1 MRKQRNKI
9 IPIALGITLCLLVGF
24 LSSSSTRAAIP
35 NWYAG
40 LEKPFFNPPN
50 IVFGPVWTLLYVMMG
65 WAVGRVW
72 ALGKHHRW
80 GKTALYHFGVQ
91 LIFNGLWS
99 LVFFGMQNP
108 ALALVVILI
117 LGVLIERTIKWFR
130 LIDRLATYLLYPY
143 FAWVCFATLLN
154 ASIWY
159 LN

>member
-1 MRKQRNKI
+1 MRNKYLSLFI
-9 IPIALGITLCLLVGF
+9 ILAITF
-24 LSSSSTRAAIP
+24 LSSAIGGFVTSNFKEP
-35 NWYAG
+35 WYSE
-40 LEKPFFNPPN
+40 LILSEFNPPSW
-50 IVFGPVWTLLYVMMG
+50 VFGPVWTLLYIMMG

>member
-50 IVFGPVWTLLYVMMG
+50 IVFGPVWTLLYIMM
-65 WAVGRVW
+65 
-72 ALGKHHRW
+72 RW
-80 GKTALYHFGVQ
+80 GKTALDHFGVQ
-91 LIFNGLWS
+91 LIFNGLGS

>member
-1 MRKQRNKI
+1 
-9 IPIALGITLCLLVGF
+9 
-24 LSSSSTRAAIP
+24 
-35 NWYAG
+35 
-40 LEKPFFNPPN
+40 
-50 IVFGPVWTLLYVMMG
+50 MG

-72 ALGKHHRW
+72 VLGKHHRW

-99 LVFFGMQNP
+99 IVFFGMQNP

-130 LIDRLATYLLYPY
+130 LIDRLASRFLYPY
-143 FAWVCFATLLN
+143 FAWVCFATVLN
-154 ASIWY
+154 VSIWY